1 MLNRKVLLL
10 LTLSLLMSIVLFHC
24 VKKSENTEKPIESID
39 WLTDLNT
46 AISKAAEMDKP
57 IMIDFMAEWCPPCH
71 AMEDST
77 FSNADVIKKAQSFI
91 PLRIDV
97 DEQQDIANKYN
108 GNASKYGGVGIPN
121 ILFMKA
127 DETKLKH
134 VIGYHGPQKFI
145 AVMDSVLTLL

>member
-1 MLNRKVLLL
+1 
-10 LTLSLLMSIVLFHC
+10 
-24 VKKSENTEKPIESID
+24 
-39 WLTDLNT
+39 
-46 AISKAAEMDKP
+46 
-57 IMIDFMAEWCPPCH
+57 MADWCPPCR

-77 FSNADVIKKAQSFI
+77 FSNPEVINKAQDFI

-97 DEQQDIANKYN
+97 DEHQDVANKYN

-127 DETKLKH
+127 DETRLKH